1 MTTPLEK
8 PVRRAVLINGEPYV
22 VTIEQDVCELVRKGH
37 RKGID
42 VAWEQ
47 ILGGEVA
54 LAAQLAGSLVPPEDA
69 APASARPQPTG
80 KRRASA
86 AAARNSMTMRI
97 SRGSSAAIC
106 VFSRS
111 TTSIAAPSV

>member
-22 VTIEQDVCELVRKGH
+22 VTIEQDGLRLVRKGH
-37 RKGID
+37 RKGIE

-69 APASARPQPTG
+69 APASARPQRDG
-80 KRRASA
+80 GSAGASVPRPA
-86 AAARNSMTMRI
+86 TR
-97 SRGSSAAIC
+97 
-106 VFSRS
+106 
-111 TTSIAAPSV
+111 

>member
-8 PVRRAVLINGEPYV
+8 PVRRAVQINGEPYV
-22 VTIEQDVCELVRKGH
+22 VTIEQSGLRLVRKGH

-47 ILGGEVA
+47 ILAGEVA

-69 APASARPQPTG
+69 APASARPRHDG
-80 KRRASA
+80 ALANARA
-86 AAARNSMTMRI
+86 
-97 SRGSSAAIC
+97 
-106 VFSRS
+106 
-111 TTSIAAPSV
+111 